1 MLFWLSQILGTPK
14 VGVHRENL
22 LIGNVAQTVFGGFY
36 ICWDYVISFS
46 QHFPMRK
53 FSPSPPTSPSPLSHW
68 NSENWLKFG
77 KIFFFNFSQKD
88 WFFFKTYIKEYVL
101 GLIFMIVKII
111 FLIFFNFLRIFEKK
125 YPIFLKSMT
134 KIAPLPQPN
143 FSIWLR
149 FLTIFHQPWTP
160 GPWWKIA
167 KSVIFCSSWP
177 VETVL
182 SKFSKNLFFDKLEFS
197 LNIAVLMHP
206 NGPKCLKND

>member
-1 MLFWLSQILGTPK
+1 MLPKLFLVASIYVGTMSFHFRNIFQWESFHRHRQRHRHRCPTGILK
-14 VGVHRENL
+14 
-22 LIGNVAQTVFGGFY
+22 I
-36 ICWDYVISFS
+36 D
-46 QHFPMRK
+46 
-53 FSPSPPTSPSPLSHW
+53 W
-68 NSENWLKFG
+68 NSEKYFFLIFLK
-77 KIFFFNFSQKD
+77 KIDFV
-88 WFFFKTYIKEYVL
+88 FKTYIKEYVL
-101 GLIFMIVKII
+101 GLIFMIFKII

-134 KIAPLPQPN
+134 KIAPFPQPN